1 MYRVKY
7 DAGERNQDL
16 CIIKDTTMAYQE
28 EWDYVRGRITELR
41 KARGLSIQAL
51 ADIADIE
58 RPNLSRLESGRSSSI
73 HFTTLCKLADALGVP
88 PGDLVRR

>member
-1 MYRVKY
+1 MKSRTFVKY
-7 DAGERNQDL
+7 FQATRSRM
-16 CIIKDTTMAYQE
+16 TYQE
-28 EWDYVRGRITELR
+28 EWDYVRARITELR

-58 RPNLSRLESGRSSSI
+58 RPSLSRLESGRAGGI
-73 HFTTLCKLADALGVP
+73 HFTTLCKIAEALGVA